1 MTTADDG
8 EAFLASLETMSLA
21 SLRDEWRRRWGPPP
35 DMRSKRLI
43 RHIIAWWI
51 QAVQHGDLTADDRRR
66 LKSTATPTLQPLQP
80 GSRVAREYRGVVH
93 EVIAEGRGFRYRDRD
108 YRSLSAIAREITGVR
123 WNGPRFFGLRPGAGH
138 GSCRCPG
145 IKVARA

>member
-1 MTTADDG
+1 MTTADDDG

-43 RHIIAWWI
+43 QHIIAWRI
-51 QAVQHGDLTADDRRR
+51 QAAKQGDLTADDRRR

-93 EVIAEGRGFRYRDRD
+93 EVIAEGKRFRYRDRD

-123 WNGPRFFGLRPGAGH
+123 WNGPRFFGLRPGPRH
-138 GSCRCPG
+138 ES
-145 IKVARA
+145 